1 MIFAALYLA
10 PGNPIAAL
18 SGGRTLPPSSIA
30 VLEARY
36 HLNEPFLAQYWYWLK
51 NALHGNLGISITLR
65 ENVSTLIASRI
76 WTTAG
81 LVLYAAL
88 IIVALGIGLGI
99 LSGLRPG
106 AFDTSTLVTTAVSA
120 AIRGTVHNCRPAV
133 GYATMDGDTSG
144 GLSPLAGID
153 KAWLRHWLRWM
164 EINGPEGFGPIPALA
179 AINSWRSVT
188 SRVLSSTR

>member
-1 MIFAALYLA
+1 MRWRFFARRLAMLVASLLVASFVIFGALYLA
-10 PGNPIAAL
+10 PGNPISAL
-18 SGGRTLPPSSIA
+18 SGGRSLPASSVA

-36 HLNEPFLAQYWYWLK
+36 HLNEPFLAQYWYWLD
-51 NALHGNLGISITLR
+51 NVLHGNLGISIVLR

-106 AFDTSTLVTTAVSA
+106 AFDTGHRSGRKASGSTCRRRSA
-120 AIRGTVHNCRPAV
+120 AAYR
-133 GYATMDGDTSG
+133 
-144 GLSPLAGID
+144 
-153 KAWLRHWLRWM
+153 
-164 EINGPEGFGPIPALA
+164 A
-179 AINSWRSVT
+179 AS
-188 SRVLSSTR
+188 